1 WILSIYCRYCNF
13 FIEDLGMRE
22 KYLDKIEYYAKLEE
36 PVSRWWIDAISFTF
50 NHGTPEDIKEMIQKA
65 LHLASVDFSEL
76 HMFLGYDLEDIV
88 PKKMFKELR
97 AEIDKT
103 YDRVVGNR
111 NKKWSTYF
119 PTSFLCQKPFIN
131 MGKSESLPAFDRE
144 IFKENPVFRFNQSR
158 HIFDR
163 EIFKENPVLRF
174 NQSRHSKSEF
184 APTPFKTPKFVP
196 QYFSITKPIM
206 WYIMKNASFIVRI
219 KLYKSCKYFYYEKR
233 LVPVYSIKVEGTL
246 PPPPQHHFPPGF
258 PVPDPPPPKAK
269 SKELS
274 LSCSIRH
281 QSFQYLNDL
290 WINGIFVSLFND
302 STQLIMPKVKK
313 FEPVIIH
320 LQSQTVPLT
329 TFQKLMEGNNCKV
342 LKLEET
348 FFTHADGTTRAN
360 LNEILQASSTVVDY
374 TFRCQNLAVNNQE
387 LSRLVLKNKIQR
399 LTFKFAN
406 DLLEIPT
413 FLQFLKKNAAP
424 LCKIVICFDETANV
438 QYRIQMKEAL
448 KLFNNEMPT
457 FCGKEW
463 IMYKFKDHSF

>member
-158 HIFDR
+158 HNR
-163 EIFKENPVLRF
+163 
-174 NQSRHSKSEF
+174 SEF